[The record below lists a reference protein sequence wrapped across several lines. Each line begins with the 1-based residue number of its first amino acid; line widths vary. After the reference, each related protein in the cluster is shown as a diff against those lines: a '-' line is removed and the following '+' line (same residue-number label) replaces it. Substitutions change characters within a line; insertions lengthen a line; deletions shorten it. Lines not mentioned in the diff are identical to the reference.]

1 MTGTEALLLAG
12 RTALIT
18 GSSRNLGLGIAAL
31 MAARGARVVLHAS
44 SASAELENAAKGIRD
59 AGGDAVSVQANL
71 ETEAGVDKLVQSVRD
86 NVGDVDILV
95 NNAAIRP
102 RGEIESLDLAE
113 WRRVLAVNLEA
124 PFMLCRSFVPGM
136 VSRHWGRIVNIAGV
150 DAFWGKPDKPHVVA
164 ANMGK
169 IGLARSLSVR
179 YGGSGITANAVVA
192 GTMATTRTQS
202 RADYPELETRFSTL
216 LNRVPMGRP
225 GKVSEFAEVVAFLA
239 SPAGSYVTGQTLHV
253 NGGSFPTTSDAMTDA
268 TATPEGVREFVET
281 ALGQAS
287 GDYA

>member
-1 MTGTEALLLAG
+1 MTGTDALLLDG

-18 GSSRNLGLGIAAL
+18 GSSRNLGLGIATL
-31 MAARGARVVLHAS
+31 MAARGARVILHAS
-44 SASAELENAAKGIRD
+44 SSSAELEKAAQGIRD
-59 AGGDAVSVQANL
+59 AGGDAVSVHANL
-71 ETEAGVDKLVQSVRD
+71 GTEAGVDKLVQAIRD
-86 NVGDVDILV
+86 EVGDVDILI

-102 RGEIESLDLAE
+102 RGEIESLDLVE

-124 PFMLCRSFVPGM
+124 PFLLCRSFVPGM
-136 VSRHWGRIVNIAGV
+136 VSRRWGRIVNIAGV

-164 ANMGK
+164 ANLGK

-179 YGGSGITANAVVA
+179 YARSGITANAVVA
-192 GTMATTRTQS
+192 GTMATSRTRS

-225 GKVSEFAEVVAFLA
+225 GKIREFAEVVAFLA

-253 NGGSFPTTSDAMTDA
+253 NGGSFPTTSDAMADG
-268 TATPEGVREFVET
+268 TATPEGVREFVES

-287 GDYA
+287 GDGV